1 MGKRQELDWGSIDWL
16 YEPAEGSRDSM
27 HIGLSRM
34 NAGAVQP
41 RHIHSGDEQFMY
53 IISGHGRQK
62 LGGVEKPLEP
72 GATYHIPAGTSHEAI
87 NDGEED
93 IVKLLVSVPARVDA
107 PAPVKMEKAPEKK
120 SAEVSGALLRRAV
133 ALLDGEMLTPLLLP
147 ISICD
152 MEGKLV
158 YRNGAYPAF
167 CRSCCDIEREETAC
181 PLYLEKNVYRLPHYT
196 EPSAFVC
203 PYGLSVYVQSIVC
216 ENRPIGTLRAGHVR
230 TAPPVRQAEN
240 LPYNVP
246 HSTGTGILQMMG
258 QLCERICET
267 YQYLRVEDDLQ
278 TSRQALS
285 DKQQREAMLQ
295 SSLRTSQS
303 QAANLQINQHFLF
316 NTLNMIMS
324 TAIREGAE
332 QTYSA
337 IGHLS
342 QMLQY
347 TLRTNSY
354 FTPLKK
360 ELDYLKN
367 YTALQKMRFAGRLT
381 VVYHVDE
388 ALLGEMVPLNFLQ
401 PIVENCFKHAFS
413 GLPQQMRVEI
423 SAQASETELTFT
435 VRDNGCGMGEEKL
448 AGLRALAVNGNAA
461 HGTAMVMR
469 KLDVLYGRQCR
480 YDAQSDETGTT
491 VTLTIPRER
500 RASDE
505 TGFAGGR

>member
-1 MGKRQELDWGSIDWL
+1 MGKQQNLDWGTIDWL
-16 YEPAEGSRDSM
+16 YEPEEGSHDSM

-62 LGGVEKPLEP
+62 LGGIEKPLEP

-93 IVKLLVSVPARVDA
+93 IVKLLVSVPARVTASA
-107 PAPVKMEKAPEKK
+107 PARKEMAGSSK
-120 SAEVSGALLRRAV
+120 SAKETTELLRRAV
-133 ALLDGEMLTPLLLP
+133 SLLIGEMLTPLMLP
-147 ISICD
+147 ISISD
-152 MEGKLV
+152 MEGNLV
-158 YRNGAYPAF
+158 YRSGAYPAF
-167 CRSCCDIEREETAC
+167 CRSCCGIEQDEKAC
-181 PLYLEKNVYRLPHYT
+181 PLYREKDVYQSPHYA

-203 PYGLSVYVQSIVC
+203 PYGLSIYVQTVVC
-216 ENRPIGTLRAGHVR
+216 DGLPIGVLRAGHVR
-230 TAPPVRQAEN
+230 TAPSMIDAQQ

-246 HSTGTGILQMMG
+246 HSTVTGILQMMG

-267 YQYLRVEDDLQ
+267 YQYLNVEEDLQ

-285 DKQQREAMLQ
+285 DKQQREASLQ

-303 QAANLQINQHFLF
+303 QVANLQINQHFLF

-337 IGHLS
+337 IGYLS

-347 TLRTNSY
+347 TLRTSSY
-354 FTPLKK
+354 FTTLKR
-360 ELDYLKN
+360 ELDHLRN
-367 YTALQKMRFAGRLT
+367 YTALQKMRFAERLE
-381 VVYHVDE
+381 VIYRVDE
-388 ALLGEMVPLNFLQ
+388 ALLSETVPLNFLQ

-413 GLPQQMRVEI
+413 GAAQDMRVEI
-423 SAQASETELTFT
+423 LAQASETELAFI
-435 VRDNGCGMGEEKL
+435 VRDNGCGMDEEKL
-448 AGLRALAVNGNAA
+448 TSLRTLAISGDAA

-469 KLDVLYGRQCR
+469 KLDVLYGRHCR
-480 YDAQSDETGTT
+480 YDAVSSADGTT

-500 RASDE
+500 RAADE
-505 TGFAGGR
+505 TGFIGGR

>member
-1 MGKRQELDWGSIDWL
+1 MGKRQNLDWGSIDWL
-16 YEPAEGSRDSM
+16 YEPEEGSRDSM

-62 LGGVEKPLEP
+62 LGGIEQPLEP
-72 GATYHIPAGTSHEAI
+72 GATYHISAGTSHEAI

-107 PAPVKMEKAPEKK
+107 PAPVKKEKAPEKK
-120 SAEVSGALLRRAV
+120 PAEASGALLRRAV
-133 ALLDGEMLTPLLLP
+133 SALDGEMLTPLLLP
-147 ISICD
+147 ISIRD
-152 MEGKLV
+152 IEGKLV

-167 CRSCCDIEREETAC
+167 CRGCCDIERDETAC
-181 PLYLEKNVYRLPHYT
+181 PLYLEKDVYQSPHYT

-216 ENRPIGTLRAGHVR
+216 EGLPIGTLRAGHVR
-230 TAPPVRQAEN
+230 TASPVKQAED

-246 HSTGTGILQMMG
+246 HSTVTGILQMMG

-267 YQYLRVEDDLQ
+267 YQYLTVEEDLQ

-381 VVYHVDE
+381 VTYHVDE

-413 GLPQQMRVEI
+413 GQAQNMRVEI
-423 SAQASETELTFT
+423 TAQASETELTFT
-435 VRDNGCGMGEEKL
+435 VRDNGCGMDEEQL
-448 AGLRALAVNGNAA
+448 SSLRALAVTGNAA

-480 YDAQSDETGTT
+480 YDAQPNKNGTT
-491 VTLTIPRER
+491 ITLTIPRER

>member
-16 YEPAEGSRDSM
+16 YEPEEGSRDSM

-34 NAGAVQP
+34 DAGSVQP
-41 RHIHSGDEQFMY
+41 RHIHSGDEQFIY

-62 LGGVEKPLEP
+62 LGGVEQPLEP
-72 GATYHIPAGTSHEAI
+72 GAMYHISAGTSHEAI
-87 NDGEED
+87 NDGDTD
-93 IVKLLVSVPARVDA
+93 IVKLLVSVPARVTA
-107 PAPVKMEKAPEKK
+107 NIPVHAEKVPDGKALA
-120 SAEVSGALLRRAV
+120 SSGALLRRAV
-133 ALLDGEMLTPLLLP
+133 ALLDSEMLTPLLLP
-147 ISICD
+147 ISISD
-152 MEGKLV
+152 MQGV
-158 YRNGAYPAF
+158 CFYRNSAYPAF
-167 CRSCCDIEREETAC
+167 CRSCCEIERDEQAC
-181 PLYLEKNVYRLPHYT
+181 PLYRQKDVYQSPHYA

-203 PYGLSVYVQSIVC
+203 PYGMSVYVQTIVC
-216 ENRPIGTLRAGHVR
+216 NAQPIGVLRAGHVR
-230 TAPPVRQAEN
+230 TAPSMKAAKE

-246 HSTGTGILQMMG
+246 HSTVTGILRIMG
-258 QLCERICET
+258 QLAERIGEM
-267 YQYLRVEDDLQ
+267 YQHLLVEDDLES
-278 TSRQALS
+278 SRQALF
-285 DKQQREAMLQ
+285 DRQQREAVLQ

-324 TAIREGAE
+324 TAIREEAE

-354 FTPLKK
+354 FTTLKK

-367 YTALQKMRFAGRLT
+367 YTALQKMRFAERLT
-381 VVYHVDE
+381 VTYCVDD
-388 ALLGEMVPLNFLQ
+388 ALLGEMIPLNFLQ

-413 GLPQQMRVEI
+413 GSAQDMQVEI
-423 SAQASETELTFT
+423 MVHASETELTFT
-435 VRDNGCGMGEEKL
+435 VRDNGGGMDETMLDQLRTL
-448 AGLRALAVNGNAA
+448 AANGNAP

-480 YDAQSDETGTT
+480 YHVVSDKAGTT

-500 RASDE
+500 RQPDE
-505 TGFAGGR
+505 TGSLGGR

>member
-1 MGKRQELDWGSIDWL
+1 MGKRQNLDWGTIDWL
-16 YEPAEGSRDSM
+16 YEPEEGSRDSM

-62 LGGVEKPLEP
+62 LGGIEQPLEP

-87 NDGEED
+87 NDGGED
-93 IVKLLVSVPARVDA
+93 IVKLLVSVPARVAAAA
-107 PAPVKMEKAPEKK
+107 PARNETVGSAK
-120 SAEVSGALLRRAV
+120 SQKETCELLRHAV
-133 ALLDGEMLTPLLLP
+133 ALLDDEMLTPLMLP
-147 ISICD
+147 ISISD
-152 MEGKLV
+152 MEGELV

-167 CRSCCDIEREETAC
+167 CRGCCGIESDEKAC
-181 PLYLEKNVYRLPHYT
+181 PLYREKDVYQSPHYA

-203 PYGLSVYVQSIVC
+203 AYGLSIYVQTIVC
-216 ENRPIGTLRAGHVR
+216 DSQPIGVLRAGHVR
-230 TAPPVRQAEN
+230 TAPSMLEAEQ

-246 HSTGTGILQMMG
+246 HSTVTGILQMMG
-258 QLCERICET
+258 QLVERICET
-267 YQYLRVEDDLQ
+267 VQYLTVEEDLQ

-367 YTALQKMRFAGRLT
+367 YTALQKMRFAERLT
-381 VVYHVDE
+381 VTYQVDE

-413 GLPQQMRVEI
+413 GFAQDMRVDI
-423 SAQASETELTFT
+423 SARASDCDLTFI
-435 VRDNGCGMGEEKL
+435 VRDNGCGMEEEKL
-448 AGLRALAVNGNAA
+448 TALRALASNGNAA

-480 YDAQSDETGTT
+480 YDVQSGVDGTT
-491 VTLTIPRER
+491 VTVTIPRER
-500 RASDE
+500 RTSDE
-505 TGFAGGR
+505 TGIAGGR

>member
-1 MGKRQELDWGSIDWL
+1 M
-16 YEPAEGSRDSM
+16 
-27 HIGLSRM
+27 
-34 NAGAVQP
+34 
-41 RHIHSGDEQFMY
+41 
-53 IISGHGRQK
+53 
-62 LGGVEKPLEP
+62 
-72 GATYHIPAGTSHEAI
+72 
-87 NDGEED
+87 
-93 IVKLLVSVPARVDA
+93 
-107 PAPVKMEKAPEKK
+107 
-120 SAEVSGALLRRAV
+120 
-133 ALLDGEMLTPLLLP
+133 LP
-147 ISICD
+147 ISISD
-152 MEGKLV
+152 MEGALV

-167 CRSCCDIEREETAC
+167 CRSCCEIESDEKAC
-181 PLYLEKNVYRLPHYT
+181 PLYRQKDVYQSPHYA

-203 PYGLSVYVQSIVC
+203 PYGLSIYVQSIVC
-216 ENRPIGTLRAGHVR
+216 EGQPIGVLRAGHVR
-230 TAPPVRQAEN
+230 TAPSMIETEQ

-246 HSTGTGILQMMG
+246 HSTVTGILQMMG

-267 YQYLRVEDDLQ
+267 VQYLTVEEDLQ

-367 YTALQKMRFAGRLT
+367 YTALQKMRFAERLT
-381 VVYHVDE
+381 VTYQVDE

-413 GLPQQMRVEI
+413 GFAQDMRVDI
-423 SAQASETELTFT
+423 SARASDCDLTFI
-435 VRDNGCGMGEEKL
+435 VRDNGCGMEKEKL
-448 AGLRALAVNGNAA
+448 TALRALASSGNAA

-480 YDAQSDETGTT
+480 YDVQSGADGTT

-500 RASDE
+500 RVSDE

>member
-1 MGKRQELDWGSIDWL
+1 MGKQQNLDWGTIDWL
-16 YEPAEGSRDSM
+16 YEPEEGSRDSM

-62 LGGVEKPLEP
+62 LGGIEKPLEP

-93 IVKLLVSVPARVDA
+93 IVKLLVSVPARVTASA
-107 PAPVKMEKAPEKK
+107 PARNEKAGNSK
-120 SAEVSGALLRRAV
+120 SAKETAELLRRAV
-133 ALLDGEMLTPLLLP
+133 SLLVGEMLTPLMLP
-147 ISICD
+147 ISISD
-152 MEGKLV
+152 MEGNLV
-158 YRNGAYPAF
+158 YRSGAYPAF
-167 CRSCCDIEREETAC
+167 CRSCCGIEQDEKAC
-181 PLYLEKNVYRLPHYT
+181 PLYREKNVYQSPHYA

-203 PYGLSVYVQSIVC
+203 LYGVSIYVQTVVC
-216 ENRPIGTLRAGHVR
+216 DGLPIGVLRAGHVR
-230 TAPPVRQAEN
+230 TAPSAIEAGQ

-246 HSTGTGILQMMG
+246 HSTVTGILQMMG

-267 YQYLRVEDDLQ
+267 YQYLNVEEDLQ

-285 DKQQREAMLQ
+285 DKQQREATLQ

-324 TAIREGAE
+324 SAIREGAE

-337 IGHLS
+337 LGHLS
-342 QMLQY
+342 QLLQY

-354 FTPLKK
+354 FTTLRK
-360 ELDYLKN
+360 ELEYLRN
-367 YTALQKMRFAGRLT
+367 YTSLQKMRFGERLL
-381 VVYHVDE
+381 VSYQVDE
-388 ALLGEMVPLNFLQ
+388 TLLNETVPLNFLQ

-413 GLPQQMRVEI
+413 GAAQEMRVEI
-423 SAQASETELTFT
+423 SAQASELDLSFT
-435 VRDNGCGMGEEKL
+435 IRDNGCGMDEEKL
-448 AGLRALAVNGNAA
+448 TLLNALAASGNAA

-480 YDAQSDETGTT
+480 YDAVSCTGGTA

-500 RASDE
+500 RAADE
-505 TGFAGGR
+505 TSSIGG